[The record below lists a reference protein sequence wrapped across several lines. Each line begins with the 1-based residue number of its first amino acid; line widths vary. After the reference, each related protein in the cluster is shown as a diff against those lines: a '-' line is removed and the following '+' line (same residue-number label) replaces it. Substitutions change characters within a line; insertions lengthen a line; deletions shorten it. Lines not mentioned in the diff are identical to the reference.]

1 MICGNINNN
10 DVKTVINLSNYRV
23 VLFDL
28 DGTIAETE
36 MAGHLSA
43 FNAAFACHNINWC
56 WDASEYKKLLKIA
69 GGFERLKH
77 YQDKFL
83 SAKSSTIVLDDEL
96 LKKLHQTK
104 NDIYAKLI
112 KTGVVQ
118 PRPGFVEL
126 IKKIWMHDK
135 EWGVV
140 TTTSTTNWLALWDSS
155 IKDKIDLFPKVIICG
170 EDVSQKKPSPE
181 AYLLA
186 AKKLGVNPNSC
197 LAIEDSSNGIRAAN
211 AAGMDVIGVK
221 SHFFSDDD
229 LTPSLAVVDS
239 LTSIE
244 FSLKS

>member
-56 WDASEYKKLLKIA
+56 WDASEYKRLLKIA
-69 GGFERLKH
+69 GGYERLKH
-77 YQDKFL
+77 YQDNFL
-83 SAKSSTIVLDDEL
+83 PAKYSHSLLDDSL
-96 LKKLHQTK
+96 LKQIHLTK
-104 NDIYAKLI
+104 NDIYSRLI

-126 IKKIWMHDK
+126 VKKIWAHHR

-140 TTTSTTNWLALWDSS
+140 TTTSTTNWLSLWDSA
-155 IKDKIDLFPKVIICG
+155 IKDKVDLFPKVVICG

-244 FSLKS
+244 FGLKS

>member
-1 MICGNINNN
+1 MICRNINNN

-56 WDASEYKKLLKIA
+56 WDATEYKQLLKIA

-83 SAKSSTIVLDDEL
+83 SAKSSSIILDDEL

-118 PRPGFVEL
+118 PRPGFVEI
-126 IKKIWMHDK
+126 IKKIWMHGK

-239 LTSIE
+239 LTYLE
-244 FSLKS
+244 FGLKS